1 MKLLGD
7 ANWWMPK
14 WTRVALRLPRPEPI
28 PKIAPEGA

>member
-14 WTRVALRLPRPEPI
+14 WTRTVLRLPDRDPAVEP
-28 PKIAPEGA
+28 AV